1 MSEQNLLSEPNLLDD
16 DAMYAEIVKRN
27 MGVYSE
33 AEQARLRAS
42 RILIVGLGGVG
53 GMEAVL
59 MARLGVGAITGVDP
73 DAFEVSNLNRQ
84 AFALMSTLGQPK
96 AKAATDILRDVNPT
110 TELDMRV
117 LRIDESNADELVA
130 GHDLVL
136 EAVDDMA
143 SRVVI
148 HRAARRHRVP
158 SVAMSGSPPHRGFVS
173 TFLPDGPSYE
183 DTLGLPSAGRALDDD
198 VRAEIAAV
206 KAARARFS
214 VGRGAPAEWAD
225 AFLAGTAGWSITV
238 IRAVLL
244 SSFAAHEAA
253 QVLIGRPPAA
263 AAPKG
268 YLIDLDANPSV
279 AVVEPP
285 GGVWDATQL

>member
-1 MSEQNLLSEPNLLDD
+1 MTEPNLSGNDVL
-16 DAMYAEIVKRN
+16 YREIVERN
-27 MGVYSE
+27 LGVYTG

-42 RILIVGLGGVG
+42 RVLICGLGGVG

-59 MARLGVGAITGVDP
+59 AARLGVGAITGVDP
-73 DAFEVSNLNRQ
+73 DVFEVSNLNRQ
-84 AFALMSTLGQPK
+84 AFALVSTLGRPK
-96 AKAATDILRDVNPT
+96 AEAATDVLRDINPT
-110 TELDMRV
+110 TELDMRAV
-117 LRIDESNADELVA
+117 RIEESNADELIA

-136 EAVDDMA
+136 EAVDDMV

-148 HRAARRHRVP
+148 HRAARRLRVP

-183 DTLGLPSAGRALDDD
+183 DTLGLPSAGRVLSDD
-198 VRAEIAAV
+198 VRGEIAAV

-214 VGRGAPAEWAD
+214 IGRGAPAAWAD
-225 AFLAGTAGWSITV
+225 AYLAGTAGWTITV

-244 SSFAAHEAA
+244 ASFAVHEAA
-253 QVLIGRPPAA
+253 QVLIGRLPAA

-268 YLIDLDANPSV
+268 YLIDLDANPPV
-279 AVVEPP
+279 AVEEPP
-285 GGVWDATQL
+285 GGVWDAAQL